1 MNLTNKMFLMDNVKQ
16 KFLEY
21 GTRKFTSEFQ
31 KYLQKYKKQKTR
43 KGKNK
48 ISRKKIARTMKLT
61 KNIPDQIF
69 KKKKQ
74 HKNQKQIRLVGTRIK
89 LC

>member
-69 KKKKQ
+69 KKKNSIK
-74 HKNQKQIRLVGTRIK
+74 TRSK
-89 LC
+89 YDWQEHE